1 MSTLYLVTVKLDNV
15 SVQGSGWTKF
25 AGSDVYFIGKVV
37 DHSTGRSKTFS
48 AGGSTVVDLSATP
61 PFEFLVDDSTTIP
74 IELAAWDD
82 GFLWDSQIGKLSANA
97 QSPWTPGSQ
106 STAGP
111 GGLFT
116 LNWSITKV
124 VAVPAAVGTAW
135 LSKQFDGSQF
145 FNALN
150 APLICWV
157 QFKDIDGLYKPG
169 VDDRAVKPPGTTR
182 NSGREAGYTSQDNKG
197 RIFTNRKPD
206 GTWVKDTQFVDI
218 TVEVMP
224 KGIVLP
230 AGSKIVWTI
239 EDPDDPTNED
249 PRVRKEVGKLLDP
262 NDYSGATKTGA
273 NPNDNDP
280 RGKADQTP
288 KLEQL
293 DAKYALAGNET
304 LIDIPNRISKVRLNV
319 HDVAGANY
327 IVRAKV
333 KDDPKINLSVLGS
346 TGIMTVWHRIDLE
359 YVKMDSA
366 DELPVADISTNY
378 DIACVQVD
386 VSLKRVVSGAS
397 DKAMFDSAD
406 DNIAHTAVE
415 KFANK
420 STAANPG
427 GEFSKDGE
435 KGWFWIC
442 AGNRLLSSK
451 AAAILFEGDAK
462 AFADTVRLPAVPAF
476 ADTPAIV
483 RVFNPAKIAGK
494 VPPLPNDHDI
504 HIKFRV
510 AAQAGRDLTIVPH
523 DFHKVDNP
531 DVSFLDADLSH
542 YGFAAGA
549 TIRIQ
554 VLSAGD
560 EALVTGGI
568 SPGGATVGGKHF
580 FGGRL
585 IVFTKNVTGA
595 DRLITMCHELC
606 HAFDNAHKCGN
617 WDWINQAT
625 TTSCCMNYWFA
636 FVLDDSGVRKPIPWT
651 QNRCSAT
658 MCGPH
663 IVNIRDGHLEK
674 NPGLGWG

>member
-1 MSTLYLVTVKLDNV
+1 MSTLYLVTIKMDKVT
-15 SVQGSGWTKF
+15 VQGDWKKFSG
-25 AGSDVYFIGKVV
+25 SEVYFIGKVV
-37 DHSTGRSKTFS
+37 DHSTGRSKSFK
-48 AGGSTVVDLSATP
+48 AGGATVVDLSATP
-61 PFEFLVDDSTTIP
+61 PFEFLVDDSASIP
-74 IELAAWDD
+74 IELTAWDD
-82 GFLWDSQIGKLSANA
+82 GYVWDSQIGKLSATA
-97 QSPWTPGSQ
+97 KAPWSVGPQ

-116 LNWSITKV
+116 LNWSVSKV
-124 VAVPAAVGTAW
+124 VAIPAAVGTAW

-157 QFKDIDGLYKPG
+157 QFTDIDGLYKPG
-169 VDDRAVKPPGTTR
+169 VDDRAAKPPGTTR

-206 GTWVKDTQFVDI
+206 GTWVKDTQYVDI
-218 TVEVMP
+218 TAEVMP
-224 KGIVLP
+224 KGVVLP
-230 AGSKIVWTI
+230 AGSKMVWTI

-249 PRVRKEVGKLLDP
+249 PRVRPEVGRLIDP
-262 NDYSGATKTGA
+262 NDYTGAVKSGA

-293 DAKYALAGNET
+293 DAKYALSGSET
-304 LIDIPNRISKVRLNV
+304 LIDIPNRISKVRFHV

-333 KDDPKINLSVLGS
+333 KDDPKIALSVTGS
-346 TGIMTVWHRIDLE
+346 TGIMTVWHRVDVE

-366 DELPVADISTNY
+366 DELPVSDISKNY
-378 DIACVQVD
+378 DISCVQVD
-386 VSLKRVVSGAS
+386 VGLKRVVIGAS
-397 DKAMFDSAD
+397 DRAVFDSAD
-406 DNIAHTAVE
+406 QVVADAAVD
-415 KFANK
+415 KYAQK
-420 STAANPG
+420 PSPGNPG
-427 GEFSKDGE
+427 GEFWKEGE

-442 AGNRLLSSK
+442 AASRLISAKS
-451 AAAILFEGDAK
+451 ATILFEGDAK
-462 AFADTVRLPAVPAF
+462 AFGDKVRLPVGTSL
-476 ADTPAIV
+476 ADVPAIV
-483 RVFNPAKIAGK
+483 RVFNPAKIVGK
-494 VPPLPNDHDI
+494 APPLPNDHDL
-504 HIKFRV
+504 HSKFGV
-510 AAQAGRDLTIVPH
+510 AARAGRDLTITPH

-542 YGFAAGA
+542 YGFATGA

-554 VLSAGD
+554 VLSKGD
-560 EALVTGGI
+560 EALVRGGT
-568 SPGGATVGGKHF
+568 SPGGVDVGGKHF
-580 FGGRL
+580 FGGKL
-585 IVFTKNVTGA
+585 IVFTKNLPVA

-617 WDWINQAT
+617 WDWIQQAT
-625 TTSCCMNYWFA
+625 LTSCCMNYWFA
-636 FVLDDSGVRKPIPWT
+636 FVLDDSAVRKPMPWT

-663 IVNIRDGHLEK
+663 IVNIRDYHLEK
-674 NPGLGWG
+674 NPGLGW